1 MKTAKVVYKKVEI
14 ENWSSTGKNVTHR
27 NILALVDGVIDG
39 KVVKGYEAKNYTHSL
54 ATAKKIIDA
63 LLACGTQVLNG
74 RLVMTHDQLCDLT
87 LTCEFAGPWTQEY
100 INERVAKIMKA
111 GA

>member
-1 MKTAKVVYKKVEI
+1 MKTANVVYKKVQI

-27 NILALVDGVIDG
+27 NISCLCDGLIDG
-39 KVVKGYEAKNYTHSL
+39 KIVKDYETFNFTHSL

-74 RLVMTHDQLCDLT
+74 RLVITHDQLFCLT
-87 LTCEFAGPWTQEY
+87 PVCEFASSLSQETV
-100 INERVAKIMKA
+100 NQSVAKIMEVK
-111 GA
+111 

>member
-1 MKTAKVVYKKVEI
+1 MKSANVVYKKVEI

-39 KVVKGYEAKNYTHSL
+39 KIVKGYEAFNFTHSL
-54 ATAKKIIDA
+54 ATAKKVIDA

-74 RLVMTHDQLCDLT
+74 RLVMTCDQLHDLT
-87 LTCEFAGPWTQEY
+87 MVCEFGGNHPQAFIDEK
-100 INERVAKIMKA
+100 VAKIMEVK
-111 GA
+111 